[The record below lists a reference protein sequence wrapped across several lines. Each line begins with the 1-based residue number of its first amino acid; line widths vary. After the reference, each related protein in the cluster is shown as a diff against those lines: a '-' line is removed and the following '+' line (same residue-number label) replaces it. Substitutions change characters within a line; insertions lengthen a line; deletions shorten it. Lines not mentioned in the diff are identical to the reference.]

1 MAFAD
6 PSRLAEWHAHYL
18 RNIANLQTV
27 PGFLASQRFESLADT
42 PSPFS
47 ALHEIAS
54 ADVFESTI
62 YKQRGGR
69 ASNGDWQ
76 KDMINW
82 HRNLYSGLDATPEVV
97 DDAYLLF
104 IDAKR
109 DVAEREIAVP
119 PGVDVHWLTLVGLDR
134 TIPHRGIAVLDDA
147 QRVLAIAKVDSRV
160 KLFRP
165 MTGKIRQ
172 AKAIT
177 CAPSSAAES
186 VGRNRNAQTPA
197 VDGLGRAALAWTS
210 RKRGCA
216 NLSEPP
222 DPPDRA
228 LMPPA
233 APPTRSRAWRATSS
247 RRSWASRSSSTAG
260 PAPTASLARRR
271 PRAPRPMAIPS
282 SSSTTRRP
290 RSTSRSIRSLPYHTL
305 KDFAPLTRAGSFAM
319 VLVVNPAV
327 PAASVEEFLAWA
339 RAGKE
344 INFGSGG
351 VGSAQHVLME
361 MLISATGLRLTH
373 VPYRGVIPAMNDV
386 VAGHIPM
393 MVVGLAGSLGAIRSG
408 LLRPIAMTGAK
419 RAAELPDVPTLAEKG
434 IAGFPAEPWTAFFAP
449 AGTPEPIL
457 ARLSGGLV
465 EALNDAGVREKLK
478 PVMEVEASTPEA
490 LRGMVER
497 DIERYGNLVRDVGMK
512 VE

>member
-1 MAFAD
+1 MQRRQLLTAWAALLLLAQVLFAQVLLAQVASAVAQTY
-6 PSRLAEWHAHYL
+6 PSRPIRQIVPYASGSAADALARVAGDKL
-18 RNIANLQTV
+18 AQVLGQPIVIDSRPGANSIV
-27 PGFLASQRFESLADT
+27 GAEVAARAAADGYT
-42 PSPFS
+42 FVQLNDAAS
-47 ALHEIAS
+47 ALNVA
-54 ADVFESTI
+54 
-62 YKQRGGR
+62 
-69 ASNGDWQ
+69 
-76 KDMINW
+76 
-82 HRNLYSGLDATPEVV
+82 LYP
-97 DDAYLLF
+97 
-104 IDAKR
+104 K
-109 DVAEREIAVP
+109 
-119 PGVDVHWLTLVGLDR
+119 
-134 TIPHRGIAVLDDA
+134 
-147 QRVLAIAKVDSRV
+147 
-160 KLFRP
+160 
-165 MTGKIRQ
+165 
-172 AKAIT
+172 
-177 CAPSSAAES
+177 
-186 VGRNRNAQTPA
+186 
-197 VDGLGRAALAWTS
+197 
-210 RKRGCA
+210 
-216 NLSEPP
+216 
-222 DPPDRA
+222 
-228 LMPPA
+228 
-233 APPTRSRAWRATSS
+233 
-247 RRSWASRSSSTAG
+247 
-260 PAPTASLARRR
+260 
-271 PRAPRPMAIPS
+271 
-282 SSSTTRRP
+282 
-290 RSTSRSIRSLPYHTL
+290 LPYHTL

-327 PAASVEEFLAWA
+327 PVASVEQFLAWA

-361 MLISATGLRLTH
+361 MLISSTGLRLTH

-478 PVMEVEASTPEA
+478 PVMEVETSTPEA

>member
-1 MAFAD
+1 MRRRRSRTTRTFCSSTRSATSPNARSQCRPQTY
-6 PSRLAEWHAHYL
+6 PSRPIRQIVPYASGSAADALARVAGDKL
-18 RNIANLQTV
+18 AQVLGQPVVIDSRPGANSIV
-27 PGFLASQRFESLADT
+27 GAEVAARAAADGYT
-42 PSPFS
+42 FVQLNDAAS
-47 ALHEIAS
+47 ALNVA
-54 ADVFESTI
+54 
-62 YKQRGGR
+62 
-69 ASNGDWQ
+69 
-76 KDMINW
+76 
-82 HRNLYSGLDATPEVV
+82 LYP
-97 DDAYLLF
+97 
-104 IDAKR
+104 K
-109 DVAEREIAVP
+109 
-119 PGVDVHWLTLVGLDR
+119 
-134 TIPHRGIAVLDDA
+134 
-147 QRVLAIAKVDSRV
+147 
-160 KLFRP
+160 
-165 MTGKIRQ
+165 
-172 AKAIT
+172 
-177 CAPSSAAES
+177 
-186 VGRNRNAQTPA
+186 
-197 VDGLGRAALAWTS
+197 
-210 RKRGCA
+210 
-216 NLSEPP
+216 
-222 DPPDRA
+222 
-228 LMPPA
+228 
-233 APPTRSRAWRATSS
+233 
-247 RRSWASRSSSTAG
+247 
-260 PAPTASLARRR
+260 
-271 PRAPRPMAIPS
+271 
-282 SSSTTRRP
+282 
-290 RSTSRSIRSLPYHTL
+290 LPYHTL

-327 PAASVEEFLAWA
+327 PAASVEELLAWA

-478 PVMEVEASTPEA
+478 PVMQVETSTPEA